1 MLCAPRVRGWLA
13 QILLQQSRAWNV
25 MFQNV
30 LQYFQLDPSNYP
42 WFLLAYQFGCEIN
55 SYFKSESKIGGGI
68 ARIDPLRFEVK
79 IKAVTLSRPNNHTY
93 IICAQQG
100 ACKQSSFPSLSGKND
115 Q

>member
-1 MLCAPRVRGWLA
+1 
-13 QILLQQSRAWNV
+13 